1 MPRLL
6 GGAEAAPAEID
17 AAPMQPTAPPARP
30 GDAALAAPLRL
41 PGPWRHS
48 DPNPAGGLCLGP
60 VEAGGGPWRAARML
74 ARSASGG
81 GDANPSCPGG
91 GAETLDLGGEGASA
105 AGCVGGGGEHGGVWA
120 PGFETAAA
128 LAAAAAA
135 KARGRLHL
143 AAFHA
148 QRARRALRRG
158 ASDGEADVVFYAR
171 VRRCQTLCCAF
182 CGMPFLQQ

>member
-17 AAPMQPTAPPARP
+17 APMQPTAPPARP

-48 DPNPAGGLCLGP
+48 DPNPAGSLGLRPG
-60 VEAGGGPWRAARML
+60 EAGGGPWRAARVL

-91 GAETLDLGGEGASA
+91 GAEETLDSEGAPA
-105 AGCVGGGGEHGGVWA
+105 AGSASGSGEHGGAWA

-158 ASDGEADVVFYAR
+158 TSDGEANVMVYIS
-171 VRRCQTLCCAF
+171 VRRCLSRHAILAM
-182 CGMPFLQQ
+182 GG